1 MNEVSKNEVRMART
15 NGKGNVKWEQLGQ
28 VKMVRLGEIDNFK
41 CDGLA
46 MVASGKG
53 NVKLAL

>member
-1 MNEVSKNEVRMART
+1 MSSENGWVWLAWQYQVRMARS
-15 NGKGNVKWEQLGQ
+15 
-28 VKMVRLGEIDNFK
+28 GEK

-53 NVKLAL
+53 NVNLAL

>member
-1 MNEVSKNEVRMART
+1 MRMVRSG
-15 NGKGNVKWEQLGQ
+15 GKDNVK
-28 VKMVRLGEIDNFK
+28 IDNFK

-46 MVASGKG
+46 MVANGKG

>member
-1 MNEVSKNEVRMART
+1 
-15 NGKGNVKWEQLGQ
+15 
-28 VKMVRLGEIDNFK
+28 MVRLGEIDNFK

-53 NVKLAL
+53 NVKVAFSIKWEGQCQMRIARSGGKVNVK

>member
-1 MNEVSKNEVRMART
+1 MRMAR
-15 NGKGNVKWEQLGQ
+15 V
-28 VKMVRLGEIDNFK
+28 GEIDNLK